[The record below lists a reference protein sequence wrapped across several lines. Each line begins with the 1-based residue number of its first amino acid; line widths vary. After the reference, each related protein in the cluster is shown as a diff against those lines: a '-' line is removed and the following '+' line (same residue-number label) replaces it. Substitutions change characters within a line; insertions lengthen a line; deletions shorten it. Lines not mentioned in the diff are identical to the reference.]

1 MQAGQDS
8 GILHW
13 SMFLR
18 SNTRIKDGKEHRYYR
33 VVESRRLQ
41 SGKVAQRQVLY
52 LGEIND
58 SQQAAWRRTLEVFD
72 EAEQRITPLSLFPE
86 DRPVPADAIDS
97 VQVKLGEMKLE
108 RARPYG
114 NCWLGC
120 ELWRQLELDR
130 FWSEKLP
137 QGREGVAWPQVLEL
151 LVVNRLI
158 EPGSEFRLHRHWFDH
173 SAMDVLLG
181 QDFAVAEKDRLY
193 RCLDRVLEHK
203 QDLFV
208 HLQQR
213 WKDLF
218 DAEFD
223 LLLYDLTSTYVEG
236 EAEQNP
242 KARHGYS
249 RDRRPDCKQ
258 VVIALVV
265 TPAGF
270 PLAYEVMDGNTS
282 DKTTLRGFLDTHRKP
297 VRQSAAGVADG
308 PRNSDRGSAG
318 RKCERR
324 EQEMFYLVG
333 TSRAKVKQYEKQWL
347 ELPWQ
352 KVRESVEVKL
362 FAQDGELYVLAKS
375 EGRQAKEIAMRR
387 KKLARLLR
395 KLRAM
400 RRSCPKRDQ
409 LLMRVGA
416 AKTDAGRAFGFV
428 KINLPTAG
436 QEVTRETFTFRLDK
450 AKLKEA
456 ELRDGH
462 YLLRTNLVAE
472 DPAVLWDRY
481 MQLTQI
487 EAAFKCL
494 KSELGIRP
502 IHHQLEHRVDAHI
515 LVAFLAYC
523 LTVTLKHRLRMHA
536 PGLTPRAVLEKL
548 AGDPDAGRIVSD
560 DRWPPP
566 DHAALHRAGSRPGA
580 FASSPEPRIAATTAS
595 AHHHVRLVSSLSPTQ
610 NVVET
615 FGVPLLKTKDL
626 PASDLSNC
634 EGSANNHF
642 GRLRHASGMR
652 GGFNGRPSSPG
663 RRPHRHP
670 RDTRPKSFR
679 A

>member
-1 MQAGQDS
+1 
-8 GILHW
+8 
-13 SMFLR
+13 MFLR
-18 SNTRIKDGKEHRYYR
+18 SHTRMKDGKQHRYYT

-58 SQQAAWRRTLEVFD
+58 SQQASWRRTLEVFD
-72 EAEQRITPLSLFPE
+72 EAEQRLTPLSLFPE
-86 DRPVPADAIDS
+86 DRPVPADALDS
-97 VQVKLGEMKLE
+97 VQVKLSEMKLE

-120 ELWRQLELDR
+120 ELWRQLQLDR

-137 QGREGVAWPQVLEL
+137 PGREGVAWHQVLEL

-158 EPGSEFRLHRHWFDH
+158 DPGSEFRVHRHWFDH
-173 SAMDVLLG
+173 SAMDILLG

-242 KARHGYS
+242 KARYGYS
-249 RDRRPDCKQ
+249 RDKRPDCKQ
-258 VVIALVV
+258 VVIALIV
-265 TPAGF
+265 TPAGL
-270 PLAYEVMDGNTS
+270 PLAYEVMAGNTS
-282 DKTTLRGFLDTHRKP
+282 EKTTLRGFLDRIESLYGKARR
-297 VRQSAAGVADG
+297 VWLM
-308 PRNSDRGSAG
+308 DRGIPTEALLRDMRTS
-318 RKCERR
+318 R
-324 EQEMFYLVG
+324 QETFYLVG
-333 TSRAKVKQYEKQWL
+333 TSRAKIREYEKQWL

-352 KVRESVEVKL
+352 RVRESVEVKL
-362 FAQDGELYVLAKS
+362 FARDGELYVLAKS
-375 EGRQAKEIAMRR
+375 DGRQAKEMAMRR
-387 KKLARLLR
+387 KKLARLLW

-416 AKTDAGRAFGFV
+416 AKTDVGRAFGFV
-428 KINLPTAG
+428 KINLPRVD
-436 QEVTRETFTFRLDK
+436 QEVTKETFTFQLDK
-450 AKLKEA
+450 VKLKEA

-481 MQLTQI
+481 VQLTQI

-494 KSELGIRP
+494 KSDLGIRP

-515 LVAFLAYC
+515 LIAFLAYC
-523 LTVTLKHRLRMHA
+523 LTVTLRHRLRMHA

-548 AGDPDAGRIVSD
+548 AGIQMLDVSFPTTDGRRLVMPRYTEPDPEQAILLHHLSLVLPQQ
-560 DRWPPP
+560 PPP
-566 DHAALHRAGSRPGA
+566 RITTS
-580 FASSPEPRIAATTAS
+580 ASSAPFP
-595 AHHHVRLVSSLSPTQ
+595 
-610 NVVET
+610 
-615 FGVPLLKTKDL
+615 PLK
-626 PASDLSNC
+626 
-634 EGSANNHF
+634 
-642 GRLRHASGMR
+642 M
-652 GGFNGRPSSPG
+652 
-663 RRPHRHP
+663 
-670 RDTRPKSFR
+670 
-679 A
+679 

>member
-1 MQAGQDS
+1 
-8 GILHW
+8 
-13 SMFLR
+13 MFLR
-18 SNTRIKDGKEHRYYR
+18 SNTRIKDGKQHRYYT
-33 VVESRRLQ
+33 VVESRRLR
-41 SGKVAQRQVLY
+41 SGKVVQRQVLY

-72 EAEQRITPLSLFPE
+72 EDDHRFTPLSLFPE

-97 VQVKLGEMKLE
+97 VQVKLSEMKLE

-120 ELWRQLELDR
+120 ELWRQLQLDR
-130 FWSEKLP
+130 FWSGKLP
-137 QGREGVAWPQVLEL
+137 PGRESVAWPQVLEL

-158 EPGSEFRLHRHWFDH
+158 DPGSEFRVHRHWFDQ

-203 QDLFV
+203 QELFV

-242 KARHGYS
+242 KARYGYS
-249 RDRRPDCKQ
+249 RDKRPDCKQ
-258 VVIALVV
+258 VVIALIV
-265 TPAGF
+265 TPAGL
-270 PLAYEVMDGNTS
+270 PLAYEVMAGNTS
-282 DKTTLRGFLDTHRKP
+282 EKTTLRGFLERIESLYGKARR
-297 VRQSAAGVADG
+297 VWLM
-308 PRNSDRGSAG
+308 DRGIPTEALL
-318 RKCERR
+318 
-324 EQEMFYLVG
+324 QEIRTSRQETFYLVG
-333 TSRAKVKQYEKQWL
+333 TSRAKVKQYEKRWL
-347 ELPWQ
+347 ELPWH

-362 FAQDGELYVLAKS
+362 FAQGGELYVLAKS
-375 EGRQAKEIAMRR
+375 EGRQAKEMAMRR

-428 KINLPTAG
+428 KINLPQAD
-436 QEVTRETFTFRLDK
+436 QEVTKETFTFQLDK
-450 AKLKEA
+450 ARLKET
-456 ELRDGH
+456 EMRDGH

-481 MQLTQI
+481 VQLTQI

-494 KSELGIRP
+494 KSDLGIRP

-515 LVAFLAYC
+515 LIAFLAYC
-523 LTVTLKHRLRMHA
+523 LTVTLRHRLRMQA

-548 AGDPDAGRIVSD
+548 AGIQMLDVSFPTTDGRRLVMP
-560 DRWPPP
+560 RYTEPNPEQALLLHQLNLVLPQQPPP
-566 DHAALHRAGSRPGA
+566 RISTAT
-580 FASSPEPRIAATTAS
+580 SSVPFP
-595 AHHHVRLVSSLSPTQ
+595 SL
-610 NVVET
+610 
-615 FGVPLLKTKDL
+615 K
-626 PASDLSNC
+626 
-634 EGSANNHF
+634 
-642 GRLRHASGMR
+642 M
-652 GGFNGRPSSPG
+652 
-663 RRPHRHP
+663 
-670 RDTRPKSFR
+670 
-679 A
+679 